1 MERRQRQNRSS
12 VAGGR
17 DQAGEQNQS
26 PAGPDAGELTAGQNF
41 LDDQNSSMSHE
52 DVLFYACER
61 IMSFSVEWS
70 NTMKRVFAC
79 LLFLTALPACGVL
92 VPYVYDAQILQ
103 DRLIL
108 SMPKEQVLRRLGT
121 PDRIVRDGGQQ
132 TIWEYRL
139 YPKGDWTAYL
149 VHCPFF
155 PNCYFPAER
164 GHPYHVVLRD
174 NQLCLWGTPNVIE
187 PLLGVLC
194 GSPMQ
199 SDRTSGMARLHHTS
213 VIPVFMPPPI
223 GPLPERLAI
232 VPGDT
237 CNDNGVKSW
246 LDLTLNFLRTRH
258 RQLMLVEREELV
270 SILKEIGF
278 QYTGQLDEETS
289 IRLGR
294 LTGADSLLI
303 YRCIIEETSRNSAG
317 FELRLLRV
325 ESGTTVFRQMVSASR
340 PSLTA
345 AGGPAHVSDKYEIR
359 HQRVLLEQAAAYGLA
374 ALTTAFGDNPLG
386 LVYDYTWTEKG
397 IKVIDVLQGGP
408 ALRGGLR
415 RGDEILQSNGE
426 AVYSWADALALPAV
440 LVIKRDGIPTDI
452 VLR

>member
-1 MERRQRQNRSS
+1 
-12 VAGGR
+12 
-17 DQAGEQNQS
+17 
-26 PAGPDAGELTAGQNF
+26 
-41 LDDQNSSMSHE
+41 
-52 DVLFYACER
+52 
-61 IMSFSVEWS
+61 MSFSVDGS

-79 LLFLTALPACGVL
+79 LIFLTALPACGVL

-139 YPKGDWTAYL
+139 YPKGDWAAYL

-164 GHPYHVVLRD
+164 GHPYHVVLQD
-174 NQLCLWGTPNVIE
+174 NQLCLWGTPNVVE
-187 PLLGVLC
+187 PLLGLLC
-194 GSPMQ
+194 GTPMR
-199 SDRTSGMARLHHTS
+199 SDRKNAMARYHTS

-258 RQLMLVEREELV
+258 RQLTLVEREDLV

-303 YRCIIEETSRNSAG
+303 YRCILEETSPNSAG
-317 FELRLLRV
+317 FELRLLKV
-325 ESGTTVFRQMVSASR
+325 ESGTTVFRQMVSASH
-340 PSLTA
+340 SALVAA
-345 AGGPAHVSDKYEIR
+345 AGPVSVYDKYDSR

-374 ALTTAFGDNPLG
+374 AFTAAFGDNPLG
-386 LVYDYTWTEKG
+386 LVYDYTWTDKG
-397 IKVIDVLQGGP
+397 IKVIDVLQGG
-408 ALRGGLR
+408 AGFRGGLK
-415 RGDEILQSNGE
+415 RGDEILHSNGE
-426 AVYSWADALALPAV
+426 VVYSWADALALPV
-440 LVIKRDGIPTDI
+440 DLTVKRDGLPIELF
-452 VLR
+452 LR